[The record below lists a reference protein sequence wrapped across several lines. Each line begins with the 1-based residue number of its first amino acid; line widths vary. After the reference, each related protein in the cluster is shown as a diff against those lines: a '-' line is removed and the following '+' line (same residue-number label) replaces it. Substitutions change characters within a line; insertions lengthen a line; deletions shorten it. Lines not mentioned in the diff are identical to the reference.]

1 MAKQVIINAK
11 GPESLKEAIRKAAF
25 YQKITPSALI
35 RKVLLSDPKIKKYL
49 S

>member
-11 GPESLKEAIRKAAF
+11 GSETLKEAIRKAAF

-35 RKVLLSDPKIKKYL
+35 RKVLSSDKEIKKYL
-49 S
+49 